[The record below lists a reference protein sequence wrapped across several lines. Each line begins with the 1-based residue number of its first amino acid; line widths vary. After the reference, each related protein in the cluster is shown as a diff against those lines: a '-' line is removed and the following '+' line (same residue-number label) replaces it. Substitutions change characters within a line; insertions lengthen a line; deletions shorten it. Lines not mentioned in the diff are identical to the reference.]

1 MQIIGREAVESA
13 LSPAL
18 CLQLS
23 RDAFT
28 LVSAGKVRQTLR
40 SVIAADQ
47 GCLMGTMP
55 AYIAEGP
62 WAGFGLKTVKVDFSH
77 RDGRSSHEGCI
88 LLYDATATGE
98 MALVDA
104 ASVTEL
110 RTAAASALATDLL
123 APPDAQRLAI
133 LGTGVQARQHA
144 LMMMAV
150 RPFRQLFLWGRREE
164 SVAAFARWCRERLD
178 LVVTVA
184 PTPAAAVSNA
194 EVICTV
200 TAAKAAFLHR
210 RDLPPRCHINAVGAS
225 APGFQEIAP
234 EVYAAVELYVD
245 ARQAVWDASS
255 CLQQAR
261 DQGLLPQT
269 QRGIELGERLS
280 VGDAPKAAA
289 PRTLFKSVG
298 LAAQDLVFARAIV
311 ARQPL
316 R

>member
-1 MQIIGREAVESA
+1 MQIIGRETVENL

-23 RDAFT
+23 RAAFA
-28 LVSAGKVRQTLR
+28 LVSQGKVKQTLR
-40 SVIAADQ
+40 SVIASEQ

-62 WAGFGLKTVKVDFSH
+62 YVGFGLKSVKVDFSH
-77 RDGRSSHEGCI
+77 SDRRSSHEGCI
-88 LLYDATATGE
+88 LLYDAPKAGD

-123 APPDAQRLAI
+123 APPDVQRLAI
-133 LGTGVQARQHA
+133 LGTGVQARKHA
-144 LMMMAV
+144 QMMMAV
-150 RPFRQLFLWGRREE
+150 RPFRSLTVWGRREE
-164 SVAAFARWCRERLD
+164 SAAAFANWCREQLD
-178 LVVTVA
+178 LSVTIA
-184 PTPAAAVSNA
+184 PTPALAVSNA

-200 TAAKAAFLHR
+200 TAAKQAFLQRH
-210 RDLPPRCHINAVGAS
+210 DLPARCHINAVGAS
-225 APGFQEIAP
+225 APGFQELSP

-245 ARQAVWDASS
+245 SRSAVWDASS

-261 DQGLLPQT
+261 QQGFLPAAES
-269 QRGIELGERLS
+269 GNELGELLTLS
-280 VGDAPKAAA
+280 KTLTLNA

-298 LAAQDLVFARAIV
+298 LAAQDLVFARAV
-311 ARQPL
+311 VSRQSAR
-316 R
+316 